1 MRQRLAPPF
10 RLAESQI
17 RREPERL
24 HKAKELVLLADIID
38 AKEAMD
44 IGLVNRVVPA
54 SSIDA
59 FVADWASRLAA
70 GPPLALSMSKR
81 LLDQSS
87 SMSLAQA
94 IEAEAQA
101 QNVNFASADT
111 TEAMLAFVE
120 KRTPNFTGR

>member
-1 MRQRLAPPF
+1 LPRL
-10 RLAESQI
+10 I
-17 RREPERL
+17 GL

-44 IGLVNRVVPA
+44 IGLVNRVVPV

-59 FVADWASRLAA
+59 FVDDWAHRLAS

-81 LLDQSS
+81 LLDSS
-87 SMSLAQA
+87 ASMSLAQA

-101 QNVNFASADT
+101 QNVNFTSSDT
-111 TEAMLAFVE
+111 AEAMLAFVE
-120 KRTPNFTGR
+120 KRDPKFEGR